1 MTDPNTSAGADPSRR
16 RIILLIAAGLVVL
29 AVVAIVIALIGNA
42 AGTPGGPGGSSSQKP
57 TGTSTS
63 GEIAPSD
70 QATPTTTPTPPI
82 PIETTVPIE
91 STAQPAPG
99 VAVSVSGFEAVEG
112 EAELAGDV
120 AGPAVRFTVTVSNTT
135 AAAVSLAGA
144 LVNVY
149 YGPEQTPADSLPEPG
164 GVPLPAEVAAG
175 GTAEGVLIFTIP
187 EDQRDDVL
195 ITFDYQVGTPVTAF
209 QGSVAG

>member
-1 MTDPNTSAGADPSRR
+1 MTDQNATAGGASSRR
-16 RIILLIAAGLVVL
+16 RITLLVISGVVVL
-29 AVVAIVIALIGNA
+29 AVVAVVIALISGA
-42 AGTPGGPGGSSSQKP
+42 FGAPGGTGGSPSGSP
-57 TGTSTS
+57 SGAPAS
-63 GEIAPSD
+63 GEATPS
-70 QATPTTTPTPPI
+70 QSATPTTTPTPPI
-82 PIETTVPIE
+82 PIETTVPLD

-99 VAVSVSGFEAVEG
+99 VTVSVSGFEAVEG

-120 AGPAVRFTVTVSNTT
+120 AGPAVRFTVTVTNTT
-135 AAAVSLAGA
+135 AEAVSLAGA

-149 YGPEQTPADSLPEPG
+149 YGPAQSPSDSLPEPG

-175 GTAEGVLIFTIP
+175 GTAEGVFIYTIP

-209 QGSVAG
+209 QGSVSG